1 MYLKETLSGDLVE
14 VLDLGALVDPCA
26 ADIKGCFH
34 AGEEMQDE
42 RTFNKQSLLF
52 PSGESLPRCWT
63 DKGYRSS
70 H

>member
-1 MYLKETLSGDLVE
+1 MYLKDKNSGDMVE
-14 VLDLGALVDPCA
+14 VLDLGSLVDPFRE
-26 ADIKGCFH
+26 DIKGRFH

-42 RTFNKQSLLF
+42 RVFNKQSLLF

-63 DKGYRSS
+63 DKDYRA